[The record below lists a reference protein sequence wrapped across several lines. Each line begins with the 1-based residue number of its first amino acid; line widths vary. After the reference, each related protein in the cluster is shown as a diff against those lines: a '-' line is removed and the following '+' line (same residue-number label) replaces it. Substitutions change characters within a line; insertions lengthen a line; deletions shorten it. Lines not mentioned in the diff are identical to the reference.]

1 MYILYSPST
10 RTGAIS
16 IRARKRKVDRPQAF
30 HTTEN
35 LGKNYVN
42 GQFMQRW
49 KKIVDSLSIFL
60 EIIVRLFEEIEE
72 TEAEKSKLHAASPC
86 LKELSLDLG
95 VLC

>member
-1 MYILYSPST
+1 MFVYLLYSPST

-49 KKIVDSLSIFL
+49 TKIVDSLSIFL
-60 EIIVRLFEEIEE
+60 EIVVKLFEEIEE
-72 TEAEKSKLHAASPC
+72 TEAEERSKSCMQHLLVSRNYP
-86 LKELSLDLG
+86 
-95 VLC
+95 